1 MSLEPGT
8 VRGYRALRAETLTLT
23 WSIVCLGGTTF
34 ERPAGP
40 TP

>member
-1 MSLEPGT
+1 MSGGPARLEE
-8 VRGYRALRAETLTLT
+8 YRALRAETLTLT

-34 ERPAGP
+34 ERPTGT